1 MAEKDYDIA
10 VIGGGPAGYVA
21 AIRASQLGGTVVL
34 FERDILGGTC
44 LNRGCIPTKTYLKT
58 AEMIHEI
65 HNAALRGVVN
75 DPKTTVD
82 LKKVVAY
89 KNQVVN
95 KLTGGVG
102 TLLRSNGVS
111 VVKGSAAL
119 SGEHTVSCDG
129 KTYSAKSVILCGG
142 SEASLIP
149 IKGIDN
155 PKVLNSTQILELTTL
170 PQKLVVIGGGVI
182 GCELAAAFK
191 PFGSEVTIVEATE
204 HLLPLMDHELADS
217 LKKSLAEQGICL
229 QLSKKIT
236 EIKDEGGATFVCCED
251 GSKYEADCILLSV
264 GRTTDLACLGTL
276 KDQIHT
282 ERGKIVV
289 DDHMRT
295 NIPCIYAAG
304 DINGKLMLAHSAFK
318 MGEVA
323 AENALGVNRVCN
335 LSATPYCV
343 YTMPQVASVGV
354 TEDAAVEKYG
364 RDAISVGRFPFSANG
379 RSMASG
385 ETDGFI
391 KVIVLKKYSEML
403 GVHIIGSQATEMIAE
418 PAALIAAEVTA
429 DEAAGIIHAHPSFSE
444 AFMEACGDA
453 LGRSIH
459 LPKKISH

>member
-1 MAEKDYDIA
+1 MTDKEYDIA

-21 AIRASQLGGTVVL
+21 AIRAAQLGGKVVL
-34 FERDILGGTC
+34 FERDVLGGTC

-58 AEMIHEI
+58 AEMIREI
-65 HNAALRGVVN
+65 HNASLHGVVN
-75 DPKTTVD
+75 NPETSVD
-82 LKKVVAY
+82 MKKLVAY

-119 SGEHTVSCDG
+119 SGEHSVSCDG
-129 KTYSAKSVILCGG
+129 NTYNAKSIILCGG

-155 PKVLNSTQILELTTL
+155 PKVLNSTQILELEAL
-170 PQKLVVIGGGVI
+170 PKKLVVIGGGVI
-182 GCELAAAFK
+182 GCELAAAFQ
-191 PFGSEVTIVEATE
+191 PFGSEVTIIEAME

-217 LKKSLAEQGICL
+217 LKKTMAEQGINL

-236 EIKDEGGATFVCCED
+236 EIKDEDGATFVCCDD

-264 GRTTDLACLGTL
+264 GRTTDLACLGSL

-282 ERGKIVV
+282 ERGKIIV
-289 DDHMRT
+289 DNHMRT
-295 NIPCIYAAG
+295 NIPGIYAAG
-304 DINGKLMLAHSAFK
+304 DINGQLMLAHTAFK

-323 AENALGVNRVCN
+323 AENAMGVDSVCK

-343 YTMPQVASVGV
+343 YTLPQVASVGV
-354 TEDAAVEKYG
+354 TENAAVEKYG
-364 RDAISVGRFPFSANG
+364 RDAIRVGRFPLSANG
-379 RSMASG
+379 RSLASG

-403 GVHIIGSQATEMIAE
+403 GVHVFGAQAAEMIAE
-418 PAALIAAEVTA
+418 PAALMAAEVTV
-429 DEAAGIIHAHPSFSE
+429 DEAANMIHAHPSFSE
-444 AFMEACGDA
+444 AFLEACCDA

-459 LPKKISH
+459 LPRKN

>member
-1 MAEKDYDIA
+1 MTEKDYDIA

-21 AIRASQLGGTVVL
+21 AIRAAQLGGKVVL
-34 FERDILGGTC
+34 FERDVLGGTC

-58 AEMIHEI
+58 AEMIREI
-65 HNAALRGVVN
+65 HAASLHGVVN
-75 DPKTTVD
+75 DPTTSVD
-82 LKKVVAY
+82 MKKVVAY

-95 KLTGGVG
+95 RLTGGVG

-111 VVKGSAAL
+111 VAHGSAAL
-119 SGEHTVSCDG
+119 SGEHSILCDG
-129 KTYSAKSVILCGG
+129 NTYHAKSIILCGG

-149 IKGIDN
+149 VKGIDN

-170 PQKLVVIGGGVI
+170 PGKLVVIGGGVI
-182 GCELAAAFK
+182 GCELAAAFQ

-204 HLLPLMDHELADS
+204 YLLPLMDHELADS
-217 LKKSLAEQGICL
+217 LKRTMAEQGIHL

-236 EIKDEGGATFVCCED
+236 EIKDEGSATFVCCDD

-264 GRTTDLACLGTL
+264 GRTTDLACLGAL

-282 ERGKIVV
+282 ERGKIIV

-295 NIPCIYAAG
+295 SISGIYAAG
-304 DINGKLMLAHSAFK
+304 DINGQLMLAHTAFK

-323 AENALGVNRVCN
+323 AENAMGVNSVCN
-335 LSATPYCV
+335 LNAVPYCV
-343 YTMPQVASVGV
+343 YTLPQVASVGI
-354 TEDAAVEKYG
+354 TEDAAVEKFG
-364 RDAISVGRFPFSANG
+364 RDAIHVGRFPLSANG
-379 RSMASG
+379 RSLSSG

-391 KVIVLKKYSEML
+391 KVIVLTKYSEML
-403 GVHIIGSQATEMIAE
+403 GVHIFGSQAAEMIAE
-418 PAALIAAEVTA
+418 PAALMAAEVTA
-429 DEAAGIIHAHPSFSE
+429 DETANMIHAHPSFSE

-459 LPKKISH
+459 LPRKN